1 MVMPTIRYTISQDT
15 ALSPSLKGFT
25 VRANAAVHVIQ
36 AAAINTKTFFSCLNF
51 YFINC
56 YFHYERFLYFLREGS
71 YTATATRESAQ
82 P

>member
-1 MVMPTIRYTISQDT
+1 MVMPTIRYTISQEHC
-15 ALSPSLKGFT
+15 SLVQTQQYMSYKPLQS
-25 VRANAAVHVIQ
+25 IQ
-36 AAAINTKTFFSCLNF
+36 KVFSCLNF

-56 YFHYERFLYFLREGS
+56 YFHYERFLYFLRGS

>member
-1 MVMPTIRYTISQDT
+1 MVMPTIRYTISQNT

-25 VRANAAVHVIQ
+25 VCANAAVHVIQ
-36 AAAINTKTFFSCLNF
+36 AAAINTKVFSCLNF
-51 YFINC
+51 YFINY
-56 YFHYERFLYFLREGS
+56 YFHYERFLYFLRGS

>member
-1 MVMPTIRYTISQDT
+1 MVMPTIRYTISQEHC
-15 ALSPSLKGFT
+15 SLTLLKKVSQFVQT
-25 VRANAAVHVIQ
+25 QQYMSYRPLQSIKKV
-36 AAAINTKTFFSCLNF
+36 FSCLNF

-56 YFHYERFLYFLREGS
+56 YFHYERFPLFLRGS